1 MRQNADQLEDNIQVR
16 TLAVGYANGY
26 VIPSHAHG
34 WSQLIYASKGV
45 MSVHTPTGSW
55 VVPTHRAVWVPAGV
69 NHKIEMS
76 GEVSMRTL
84 YFTPELSTSLPKGC
98 CVISVTPLLRELIL
112 HTVKIGMLNRSAP
125 QHERLSGVIL
135 DQLQTLPIAALQI
148 QMPRDRRAFLV
159 AESLRNDP
167 GRPDPLDQLAR
178 QAGATKRTIERL
190 FLSETELTF
199 GQWRQQ
205 LRLLQA
211 QRLLASGEP
220 VTSVALAVGYES
232 VSAFIAMFKRAL
244 GVTPS
249 RYYTDKQ
256 RNGANHP

>member
-1 MRQNADQLEDNIQVR
+1 MSRKRQNADQLEDDFQVR
-16 TLAVGYANGY
+16 TLAVGYASGY
-26 VIPSHAHG
+26 VISSHAHG
-34 WSQLIYASKGV
+34 WGQLIYASKGV
-45 MSVHTPTGSW
+45 MSVHTASGSW
-55 VVPTHRAVWVPAGV
+55 VVPPHRAVWVPAGV

-84 YFTPELSTSLPKGC
+84 YFAPDLSTSLPKDC

-112 HTVKIGMLNRSAP
+112 HTVKIGMLNRNTP
-125 QHERLSGVIL
+125 EHERLSGVIL
-135 DQLQTLPIAALQI
+135 DQLQTLPIVALQI

-167 GRPDPLDQLAR
+167 GRADALDQLAR
-178 QAGATKRTIERL
+178 EAGATKRTIERL
-190 FLSETELTF
+190 FLSETAMTF

-205 LRLLQA
+205 LRLLHA
-211 QRLLASGEP
+211 LRLLASGEP
-220 VTSVALAVGYES
+220 VTNVALAVGYES
-232 VSAFIAMFKRAL
+232 ASAFIAMFKREL

-256 RNGANHP
+256 RI

>member
-1 MRQNADQLEDNIQVR
+1 MSRMRQNADSWVEDIQVR

-26 VIPSHAHG
+26 VIPPHAHG

-45 MSVHTPTGSW
+45 MGVHTETGSW
-55 VVPTHRAVWVPAGV
+55 VVPPHRAVWVPTGV

-76 GEVSMRTL
+76 GEVSLRTL
-84 YFTPELSTSLPKGC
+84 YFTPELSTSLPKDC

-112 HTVKIGMLNRSAP
+112 HAVKIGMLNRNTP
-125 QHERLSGVIL
+125 QHERLSCVIL

-148 QMPRDRRAFLV
+148 RMPRDRRAFLV
-159 AESLRNDP
+159 AESLRKEP
-167 GRPDPLDQLAR
+167 GLALEQLAR

-190 FLSETELTF
+190 FLTETELTF

-205 LRLLQA
+205 LRLLHA

-220 VTSVALAVGYES
+220 VTNVALAVGYES
-232 VSAFIAMFKRAL
+232 ASAFIAMFKRAL

-249 RYYTDKQ
+249 RYYTDK
-256 RNGANHP
+256 